1 MYQDYWGFSEKPF
14 SYRTAAT
21 ELYSSHALRA
31 ASLRLQYCF
40 RNDAG
45 AALLIGQ
52 SGVGKSSALRKLA
65 AEDTNLRPFAHIVY
79 PTLSCAELQRVVAAE
94 VLEKTSIDNND
105 SPDTVLL
112 RLRQALGGHA
122 ADGRHSV
129 IVFDEAHLLND
140 DALNQVVLPL
150 LSVADMDGA
159 LSFTV
164 ILAGQPSLAA
174 HVARNAQLRDRI
186 AVTATMDGFTP
197 SETIEYI
204 QDSVKAAGA
213 ERSIFAADAIQ
224 AIWRLSAGNPRRI
237 NRLCDMAL
245 LVGYADQLSE
255 VTASEIESLAAEIL
269 PAAA

>member
-1 MYQDYWGFSEKPF
+1 MYQEYWGLSKKPF

-21 ELYSSHALRA
+21 ELYPSHALRA

-45 AALLIGQ
+45 AALLIGL
-52 SGVGKSSALRKLA
+52 SGVGKSSVLRKMA
-65 AEDTNLRPFAHIVY
+65 AEDLNLRPFAHVVY
-79 PTLSCAELQRVVAAE
+79 PTLPCAELQRVVAAE
-94 VLEKTSIDNND
+94 ILEKTSVDHND
-105 SPDTVLL
+105 SADTVLL
-112 RLRQALGGHA
+112 RLRQALRGHA
-122 ADGRHSV
+122 AEGRHPV

-150 LSVADMDGA
+150 LSVADMDA
-159 LSFTV
+159 TLSCTV
-164 ILAGQPSLAA
+164 VLAGQPSLAA
-174 HVARNAQLRDRI
+174 HIARNAQLRDRI
-186 AVTATMDGFTP
+186 AVTATMDGFTV
-197 SETIEYI
+197 SETIDYI
-204 QDSVKAAGA
+204 QASVKAAGA
-213 ERSIFAADAIQ
+213 EQSIFTADAIK
-224 AIWRLSAGNPRRI
+224 AIWRLSAGNPRCV